1 LLNASV
7 GVQRAI
13 GRLRRP
19 PSPRASATTV
29 AVSIVAALE
38 LPRRARSLGAA
49 LHLTPRHK
57 ALRPGWSAAEFD
69 KAAIHPMRLASAHPV
84 RQARSSLLTR
94 VGHDRAVAL
103 VTAGILVG
111 ASIVSVAAARP
122 APATGGPTGPGAEVR
137 LSVGGEDHAQ
147 GAVVQ
152 VEPKDIAVFE
162 QYGAIQELRSTDF
175 VPSAASVAAVN
186 EAAQRRAASAPAAQA
201 GAPEVTGPFLDDG
214 TLLKPVAVN
223 TAVADGRGLMQTYK
237 VKSGDTLI
245 SIAKR
250 FGVSM
255 MTVWWANKL
264 ESKDDL
270 HLGQVLTIPPVTGLV
285 VTVKASDTLASL
297 AAKHDVEEQA
307 ILDANKLTDPN
318 LVVGQVLAIPGAL
331 GEAIPVPK
339 ASVNRGSSSGGGRSS
354 GSSRAPVTY
363 TGGAFRWPVSGGGNY
378 ISQYYHYGHY
388 GIDIA
393 ADYGSPV
400 RATAGGRV
408 IFAGWKGNGGGY
420 QVWIAHG
427 SGLYSTYNHMSAISV
442 GSGQNVARGTQVG
455 RIGQSGRATGP
466 HLHFE
471 VWRGGI
477 WSGGSR
483 VNPLAYL

>member
-1 LLNASV
+1 MLNASV
-7 GVQRAI
+7 GVQRAV

-19 PSPRASATTV
+19 PITRASAPTT
-29 AVSIVAALE
+29 ASSPVAALQ
-38 LPRRARSLGAA
+38 LPRRIRSMGAA
-49 LHLTPRHK
+49 LHLTARHH
-57 ALRPGWSAAEFD
+57 ALRPGWSETMAV
-69 KAAIHPMRLASAHPV
+69 PV
-84 RQARSSLLTR
+84 GTQPTRQPRGSLFAR

-103 VTAGILVG
+103 VAAGILLG
-111 ASIVSVAAARP
+111 ASVVSVSTSRP
-122 APATGGPTGPGAEVR
+122 APAVGGTTGPGPDIRLAAGGGSLEYDAGTVVEAEPR
-137 LSVGGEDHAQ
+137 AQ
-147 GAVVQ
+147 F
-152 VEPKDIAVFE
+152 DFT
-162 QYGAIQELRSTDF
+162 QYGDVQELRSSDLTTD
-175 VPSAASVAAVN
+175 VPGAQPAEPLAVATDEPIDDALAA
-186 EAAQRRAASAPAAQA
+186 EIAQA
-201 GAPEVTGPFLDDG
+201 AEVEGPFLDDG

-223 TAVADGRGLMQTYK
+223 TTVADGSELMQTYK
-237 VKSGDTLI
+237 VKAGDTLVG
-245 SIAKR
+245 IAKQ

-255 MTVWWANKL
+255 MTLWWANKL

-285 VTVKASDTLASL
+285 VTVQASDTLAGI
-297 AAKHDVEEQA
+297 AARYDVEEQE

-318 LVVGQVLAIPGAL
+318 LVVGQVLAIPGAM
-331 GEAIPVPK
+331 GEAIPIPK
-339 ASVNRGSSSGGGRSS
+339 TPERASSSGGGGGGG

-378 ISQYYHYGHY
+378 ISQYFRYGHY
-388 GIDIA
+388 GLDIA

-400 RATAGGRV
+400 RAAAGGTV

-442 GSGQNVARGTQVG
+442 GSGQRVSEGQSVG
-455 RIGQSGRATGP
+455 RIGSSGRATGP

-471 VWRGGI
+471 VWRGSI
-477 WSGGSR
+477 WNGGTR

>member
-1 LLNASV
+1 MLNASV

-29 AVSIVAALE
+29 ALSLVASLG
-38 LPRRARSLGAA
+38 LPRRARSAGAA
-49 LHLTPRHK
+49 LHLTPRYRSLH
-57 ALRPGWSAAEFD
+57 PGWSAADFD
-69 KAAIHPMRLASAHPV
+69 HAAAHPMRAATAHPV
-84 RQARSSLLTR
+84 RQARSSLITR
-94 VGHDRAVAL
+94 IGHDKAVAL
-103 VTAGILVG
+103 VAAGIVLG

-122 APATGGPTGPGAEVR
+122 APATGGTTGPGTDVR
-137 LSVGGEDHAQ
+137 IAVGGEAALE
-147 GAVVQ
+147 GRVVQ
-152 VEPKDIAVFE
+152 VEPKNFEIYE
-162 QYGAIQELRSTDF
+162 QYGAIQDVETSSF
-175 VPSAASVAAVN
+175 ANSAPTS
-186 EAAQRRAASAPAAQA
+186 EAAQRREASTPAAQA
-201 GAPEVTGPFLDDG
+201 GAAEVTGPFLDDG

-223 TAVADGRGLMQTYK
+223 TSVADGSGLMQSYR
-237 VKSGDTLI
+237 VKAGDTLI
-245 SIAKR
+245 GIAER

-270 HLGQVLTIPPVTGLV
+270 HLGQVLTIPPVSGLV
-285 VTVKASDTLASL
+285 VTVKSSDTLASL
-297 AAKHDVEEQA
+297 ASKHDVEAQA

-331 GEAIPVPK
+331 GEAIPQPK
-339 ASVNRGSSSGGGRSS
+339 ATVNRGSSSSGGGRSS

-363 TGGAFRWPVSGGGNY
+363 AGGAFRWPVSGGGNY

-400 RATAGGRV
+400 RSTASGTV

-442 GSGQNVARGTQVG
+442 GSGQRVSKSQQVG
-455 RIGQSGRATGP
+455 RVGQSGRATGP